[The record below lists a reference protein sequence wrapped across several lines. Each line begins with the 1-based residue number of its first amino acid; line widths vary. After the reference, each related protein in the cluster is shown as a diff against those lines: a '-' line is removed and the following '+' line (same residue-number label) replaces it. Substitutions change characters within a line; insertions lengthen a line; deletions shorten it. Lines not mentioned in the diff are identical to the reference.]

1 MRAEPATT
9 RRERRPA
16 WRTVVLAG
24 ALLLAAAGIFVIGV
38 GLGRALAEA
47 PEPGRL
53 ETRIRTLVPGTLEPV
68 TRTVTVTTQD

>member
-1 MRAEPATT
+1 MRAGPATT
-9 RRERRPA
+9 RREWRPA
-16 WRTVVLAG
+16 WRTVALAG

-38 GLGRALAEA
+38 GLGRALEEA

-53 ETRIRTLVPGTLEPV
+53 ETRIRTLVPGTLKPV